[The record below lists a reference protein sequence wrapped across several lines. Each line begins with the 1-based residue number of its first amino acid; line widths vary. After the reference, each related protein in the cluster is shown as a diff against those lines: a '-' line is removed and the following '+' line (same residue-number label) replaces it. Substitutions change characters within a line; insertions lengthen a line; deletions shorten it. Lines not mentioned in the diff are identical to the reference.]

1 MLEETSSIIILN
13 GASSSG
19 KTTLCRA
26 LQDVLPEPYILLEE
40 DRFVYGTY
48 HPKYLQPGSVEE
60 IFRKTMLGYYR
71 SLRAFA
77 LSGHHVLADTG
88 FYSLDLVKMCVLE
101 LSDMPVWMIGVHCS
115 LGEMERR
122 EALRADRDPGTA
134 REQYETIHAHVIY
147 DMTVDT
153 SKHDATQ
160 CANEIAEA
168 IGNGLPRLAM
178 RNLSAMLALKKQE
191 NEHSQPIN
199 SMP

>member
-1 MLEETSSIIILN
+1 MSEETSIIILN

-48 HPKYLQPGSVEE
+48 HPKYLQPGSVEA

-77 LSGHHVLADTG
+77 LSGHQVLADTG
-88 FYSLDLVKMCVLE
+88 FYSLDLVKMCILE
-101 LSDMPVWMIGVHCS
+101 LSDMPVWLIGVHCS
-115 LGEMERR
+115 LDELERR
-122 EALRADRDPGTA
+122 EALRADREPGTA
-134 REQYETIHAHVIY
+134 REQYETIHAHMLY

-153 SKHDATQ
+153 SKGDATQ

-168 IGNGLPRLAM
+168 IRNGLPQTAM
-178 RNLSAMLALKKQE
+178 RDLSAMLALKEQE
-191 NEHSQPIN
+191 NEHPQPTN
-199 SMP
+199 SVP

>member
-1 MLEETSSIIILN
+1 MSKEKSIIILN

-71 SLRAFA
+71 SLCAFA

-88 FYSLDLVKMCVLE
+88 FYSLDLVKMCVSDLF
-101 LSDMPVWMIGVHCS
+101 DMPVWLIGVYCS
-115 LGEMERR
+115 LEELERR
-122 EALRADRDPGTA
+122 EAMRADRDPGTA
-134 REQYETIHAHVIY
+134 REQYESIHAHALY

-153 SKHDATQ
+153 SKRDATE

-168 IGNGLPRLAM
+168 IGNGLPQQAM
-178 RNLSAMLALKKQE
+178 RALSVQLLGK
-191 NEHSQPIN
+191 SF
-199 SMP
+199 